1 MEIRRTANAGVLLKL
16 DGVAILLDGVCREV
30 KPYPA
35 TPLEERQLLTDSW
48 PDVVAFTHGHK
59 DHFDPVYAAQF
70 KKQTNG
76 AFLGP
81 KELPGVRVSTEPVNV
96 RGVKITPVP
105 SRHIGLAGKTTP
117 HVSYII
123 EGSSCIWFLGDA
135 SPSQWQNK
143 DNLPKP
149 DVLLVPYVYAT
160 TESAWRATKALSADK
175 IILLHLPEK
184 QLDAAGLWNAVEA
197 TAGLSAFAGI
207 PEIGE
212 TIYL

>member
-1 MEIRRTANAGVLLKL
+1 MELRRTANAGVLLKL

-35 TPLEERQLLTDSW
+35 TPLEERQLLTQHF

-70 KKQTNG
+70 REQTNG
-76 AFLGP
+76 VFLGP
-81 KELPGVRVSTEPVNV
+81 EGLSGVQTSAKPISVE
-96 RGVKITPVP
+96 GVKITPVP
-105 SRHIGLAGKTTP
+105 SRHIGIAGKTTP

-143 DNLPKP
+143 ENLPKP
-149 DVLLVPYVYAT
+149 DVLLAPYAYAT
-160 TESAWRATKALSADK
+160 TESAWKATKALSADK
-175 IILLHLPEK
+175 IILLHLPERK
-184 QLDAAGLWNAVEA
+184 LDVAGLWNAVEK
-197 TAGLSAFAGI
+197 TAGLSTFAGI